1 MSALEE
7 MRFQSIQALRC
18 ENCEEVQA
26 ALWCQ
31 TCEVAACQSCMDGT
45 HGAKILQRH
54 TRVPVSDR
62 WKTHSPPKCLEHG
75 ELLRYMCMTCDV
87 VSCTDCMNYGLHK
100 GHVHELVTAVAD
112 GHRSQLQE
120 HMIAA
125 EAADVKAADAARAAE
140 QVIHQIGAE
149 PSRVTSGVTR
159 TNAKQKIMQ
168 AFRSFRE
175 ALDAREQELMTKVD
189 SVADEKLTAARKQL
203 NELGMHRST
212 LHVAREVAEQTLAM
226 APWEFSARY
235 KRCIEILQTAARAE
249 VLDAVD
255 TSIPVS
261 LATDEVLSTI
271 ASFGSVG
278 GPGAP
283 LEAHCELQGS
293 TAVVTWQ
300 PPASSALPVVAYVV
314 QRAVGEAGRYA
325 PTGRTNGARLEQY
338 VDDLAG
344 QSLRCR
350 VRAEDEGGN
359 VGVWVQSPAVQLPE
373 TFGIE

>member
-1 MSALEE
+1 
-7 MRFQSIQALRC
+7 
-18 ENCEEVQA
+18 
-26 ALWCQ
+26 
-31 TCEVAACQSCMDGT
+31 
-45 HGAKILQRH
+45 
-54 TRVPVSDR
+54 
-62 WKTHSPPKCLEHG
+62 
-75 ELLRYMCMTCDV
+75 MTCDV
-87 VSCTDCMNYGLHK
+87 VSCTDCMNFGLHK

-125 EAADVKAADAARAAE
+125 EAADVKAAGAARAAE
-140 QVIHQIGAE
+140 QVIHQIGGE
-149 PSRVTSGVTR
+149 PSPVTSGGTR
-159 TNAKQKIMQ
+159 ASAKQKITQ
-168 AFRSFRE
+168 AFHSFRE

-212 LHVAREVAEQTLAM
+212 LHVAREVAKQTLAM

-235 KRCIEILQTAARAE
+235 KRCIEILQTAAQAE

-255 TSIPVS
+255 ASIPVS

-271 ASFGSVG
+271 ASSGSVG

-314 QRAVGEAGRYA
+314 HRAVGEAGRYA
-325 PTGRTNGARLEQY
+325 PTGRTNGARLEQC

-344 QSLRCR
+344 QSLRYL
-350 VRAEDEGGN
+350 VQAEDEGGN
-359 VGVWVQSPAVQLPE
+359 VGAWVQSPAVQLPE
-373 TFGIE
+373 TFGIELRFQSPFDENGVLHHIGTAGGRARVPESAQHGRRGGEHVEHRHAQHLRATFPAAPPISCSTRTQ